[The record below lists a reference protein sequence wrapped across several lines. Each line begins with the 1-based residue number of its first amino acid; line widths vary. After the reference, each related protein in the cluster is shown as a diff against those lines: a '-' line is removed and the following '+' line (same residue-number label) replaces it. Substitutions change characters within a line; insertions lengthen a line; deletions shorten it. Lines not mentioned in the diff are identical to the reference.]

1 VIPSLAGLNV
11 EATQV
16 AEAARLEAKDNSN
29 NNIKEAR
36 SIQPLQ
42 AEGGGGEK
50 KQHQH
55 NIPGTTKSSIAMN
68 PAKAEAASEPATA
81 GVLKKEDGEK
91 TEVIAAS
98 EEPLIVDGQG
108 KKVEV
113 TAASAAAV
121 NEITDKALKITVP
134 VVRNETTSV

>member
-1 VIPSLAGLNV
+1 M
-11 EATQV
+11 
-16 AEAARLEAKDNSN
+16 AEAARLEAKDNG

-36 SIQPLQ
+36 SVQPLQ
-42 AEGGGGEK
+42 AGGGGGEGER

-55 NIPGTTKSSIAMN
+55 NIPDTTKSSINMN
-68 PAKAEAASEPATA
+68 PAKADAALEPATA

-91 TEVIAAS
+91 TEVTAAS
-98 EEPLIVDGQG
+98 EEPLIVDGQV

-121 NEITDKALKITVP
+121 NERKDKALKITVP
-134 VVRNETTSV
+134 VVRNETTSI

>member
-1 VIPSLAGLNV
+1 
-11 EATQV
+11 V
-16 AEAARLEAKDNSN
+16 AEAARLEAKDKG

-36 SIQPLQ
+36 SVQPLQ
-42 AEGGGGEK
+42 AEGGGGVR
-50 KQHQH
+50 KQQQH
-55 NIPGTTKSSIAMN
+55 NIPATTKSSIVLN
-68 PAKAEAASEPATA
+68 PAKAEADLEPGTV

-91 TEVIAAS
+91 TEVTAAS
-98 EEPLIVDGQG
+98 EEPLIVNGQV

-121 NEITDKALKITVP
+121 NERKDEALKITVP

>member
-1 VIPSLAGLNV
+1 M
-11 EATQV
+11 
-16 AEAARLEAKDNSN
+16 AEAARLEAKDKGT
-29 NNIKEAR
+29 NIKEAR
-36 SIQPLQ
+36 SVQPLQ

-81 GVLKKEDGEK
+81 SVLKKEDGEK
-91 TEVIAAS
+91 TEVTAAS
-98 EEPLIVDGQG
+98 EEPLIVDGQVQ
-108 KKVEV
+108 KVEV

-121 NEITDKALKITVP
+121 NERKNEALKITVP
-134 VVRNETTSV
+134 VVRNETTSI

>member
-1 VIPSLAGLNV
+1 M
-11 EATQV
+11 

-36 SIQPLQ
+36 SVQPLQ
-42 AEGGGGEK
+42 AEGGGGVR
-50 KQHQH
+50 KQQQP
-55 NIPGTTKSSIAMN
+55 NIPATTKSSIVLN
-68 PAKAEAASEPATA
+68 PAKAEAASEPAIA

-91 TEVIAAS
+91 TEVTAAS

-121 NEITDKALKITVP
+121 HERKDEALKITVP
-134 VVRNETTSV
+134 VVRNETTSI

>member
-16 AEAARLEAKDNSN
+16 AEAARLEAKDKGT
-29 NNIKEAR
+29 NIKEAR
-36 SIQPLQ
+36 SVQPLQ
-42 AEGGGGEK
+42 VEGGGGER

-55 NIPGTTKSSIAMN
+55 NIPDTTKSSIVMN
-68 PAKAEAASEPATA
+68 PAKGEAGSEPATA
-81 GVLKKEDGEK
+81 VVLKKEDGEK
-91 TEVIAAS
+91 TEVSASS
-98 EEPLIVDGQG
+98 EEPLIVDGQV

-121 NEITDKALKITVP
+121 NERKDKALKITVP
-134 VVRNETTSV
+134 VVRNETTSI